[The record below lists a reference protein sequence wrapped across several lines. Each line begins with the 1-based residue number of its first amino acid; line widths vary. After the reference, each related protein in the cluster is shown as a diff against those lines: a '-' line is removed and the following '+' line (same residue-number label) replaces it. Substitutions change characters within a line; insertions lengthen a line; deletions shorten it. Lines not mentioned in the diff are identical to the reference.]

1 MVHWSKYKD
10 SLRRNPSELRA
21 AMSEWPW
28 QDVSAANVTPECYPG
43 AFLTREGLNFS
54 VKLKNHLHLSVLVR
68 VTSLLWKNQKKT
80 EEDMRSCSDSKSQ
93 NSVPDMPT

>member
-28 QDVSAANVTPECYPG
+28 QDVSVANVTPECYPG
-43 AFLTREGLNFS
+43 ALTREGLNFS
-54 VKLKNHLHLSVLVR
+54 VNLKNHLYLSVLVR
-68 VTSLLWKNQKKT
+68 VKSLLRKYQKR
-80 EEDMRSCSDSKSQ
+80 ENRRGHEIMQR
-93 NSVPDMPT
+93 